1 MKALFVLSSLLT
13 LWVASRISRAS
24 DAYLFVGTMAGVAA
38 LVMLLL
44 RVSASHQAKLDAAA
58 ARQQPQPPRK
68 TPPPV
73 PAPPSRFNQVIAST
87 TAPTSPEEPVPVA
100 ASSYQSSYRLP
111 PQEPASPRTEWQ
123 ARWIATPEQHACSG
137 REINLSLCYVGNT
150 PLRRANEPATSWIID
165 LRLPVD
171 WQGGPYP
178 PLEHWTA
185 PVYAD
190 LSPAHRGA
198 YLRWLDRSRSDCEM
212 PSGYVLLFLAGL
224 EVRLTC
230 GREAVSTREA
240 QQMLDEIWRLRRG
253 RAEQSWQLERHFERM
268 CLLILGLHCEVQPHG
283 FDMFRPRWG
292 YPESLPDGLAVLIG
306 REMERGRPIPE
317 GLALEWV
324 RAQRAS
330 AFRTASERCR
340 SEFQALFSRR
350 YRERYPEGVPF
361 ATPKGKLRLA
371 YIDHADDTR
380 ECSIA
385 TDLPD
390 PGRLSAPV
398 EKLAEVVDQVQDELD
413 AYSRYLGRTEG
424 SAGKESL
431 EAALLLPTVI
441 RPSAFN
447 TKVTALQDRVGQGM
461 VVLHTDELLAG
472 LGALA
477 GERLTTRTQ
486 WERLTAALRE
496 AGLGIE
502 WAAKGPP
509 TAAASGDD
517 RLALYALDAP
527 TAGSSIDASTVERPA
542 FEEASIA
549 LDLAMLMLQSDQAED
564 RPGAEARQ
572 TGEPTTSS
580 HAHMLAGLSRAVQLL
595 DQVSSNDRRR
605 LIARLR
611 LRYAKTVT
619 LASLKRPIAAL
630 PPGATTRL
638 CAFLVRA
645 AQEDGVVS
653 PAEIRSLQKIYRA
666 LGRPPEQVYQD
677 VHHAPV
683 GTAGPSAATVA
694 PPSGPT
700 SPAFALDPA
709 KLAALEAET
718 HAVQAMLAGIF
729 ADDDAG
735 GEAAAPR
742 ATPPATEQRPTDQ
755 AQPAHGPAQP
765 PVSTLAVGATVPTVA
780 TVPSGRTQTTQPL
793 VLPGLDAA
801 HDELARTMLAAPSH
815 ARADL
820 RTIAT
825 RLALMLDGALEVIN
839 EAAYDQW
846 DTPFCEGEDPVELTE
861 EAQSL
866 AAGTHLTPGSLPY
879 DATATAHESTRR
891 REHADDPSP

>member
-1 MKALFVLSSLLT
+1 MKGFIVLATVLT

-58 ARQQPQPPRK
+58 AWQQPQPPRK

-137 REINLSLCYVGNT
+137 REINLSLCYAGNT
-150 PLRRANEPATSWIID
+150 PLRRANDPATSWIID

-253 RAEQSWQLERHFERM
+253 RSEQSWQLERRFERL
-268 CLLILGLHCEVQPHG
+268 CLLILGLHVEVQPHG

-292 YPESLPDGLAVLIG
+292 YPESLPAGLAVLIG
-306 REMERGRPIPE
+306 REMGRGRAIPE

-330 AFRTASERCR
+330 AFRTASERCL

-350 YRERYPEGVPF
+350 YRERYPDGVPF
-361 ATPKGKLRLA
+361 AMPKGKLRLT
-371 YIDHADDTR
+371 YVDHADDTR

-398 EKLAEVVDQVQDELD
+398 EKLAELVDQVQDELD

-424 SAGKESL
+424 NAGNESL
-431 EAALLLPTVI
+431 EAALLLPSVI
-441 RPSAFN
+441 RPA
-447 TKVTALQDRVGQGM
+447 A
-461 VVLHTDELLAG
+461 HTDELLTG

-486 WERLTAALRE
+486 WDRLTAALRE

-509 TAAASGDD
+509 TAAVSSDD

-542 FEEASIA
+542 FDEASIA

-564 RPGAEARQ
+564 RPGVEARRA
-572 TGEPTTSS
+572 GEPTMSS
-580 HAHMLAGLSRAVQLL
+580 HAHTLGGLSRAVQLL
-595 DQVSSNDRRR
+595 DQISSNDRRR

-677 VHHAPV
+677 VHRAPV
-683 GTAGPSAATVA
+683 GTAGPSAATIA
-694 PPSGPT
+694 PPRGPT
-700 SPAFALDPA
+700 LPTFALDPA

-729 ADDDAG
+729 ADDEAG
-735 GEAAAPR
+735 GTAAAPR
-742 ATPPATEQRPTDQ
+742 ATPPATEQRPTDE
-755 AQPAHGPAQP
+755 AQPARGPAQP
-765 PVSTLAVGATVPTVA
+765 PASTLAVGATVPTVA
-780 TVPSGRTQTTQPL
+780 TVPSVPAQPSQPP

-825 RLALMLDGALEVIN
+825 GLALMLDGALEVIN

-846 DTPFCEGEDPVELTE
+846 DAPFCEGEDPVELTE

-866 AAGTHLTPGSLPY
+866 AAGTSLTPGSFPY

>member
-1 MKALFVLSSLLT
+1 MKGFIVLATVLT

-58 ARQQPQPPRK
+58 AWQQPQPPRK

-137 REINLSLCYVGNT
+137 REINLSLCYAGNT
-150 PLRRANEPATSWIID
+150 PLRRANDPATSWIID

-253 RAEQSWQLERHFERM
+253 RSEQSWQLERHFERL
-268 CLLILGLHCEVQPHG
+268 CLLILGLHVEVQPHG

-292 YPESLPDGLAVLIG
+292 YPESLPAGLAVLIG
-306 REMERGRPIPE
+306 REMGRGRAIPE

-330 AFRTASERCR
+330 AFRTASERCL

-350 YRERYPEGVPF
+350 YRERYPDGVPF
-361 ATPKGKLRLA
+361 AMPKGKLRLT
-371 YIDHADDTR
+371 YVDHADDTR

-398 EKLAEVVDQVQDELD
+398 EKLAELVDQVQDELD

-424 SAGKESL
+424 NAGNESL
-431 EAALLLPTVI
+431 EAALLLPSVI
-441 RPSAFN
+441 RPAAFHA
-447 TKVTALQDRVGQGM
+447 KLTALQDRVGQGM
-461 VVLHTDELLAG
+461 VVLHTDELLTG

-486 WERLTAALRE
+486 WDRLTAALRE

-509 TAAASGDD
+509 TAAVSSDD

-542 FEEASIA
+542 FDEASIA

-564 RPGAEARQ
+564 RPGVEARRA
-572 TGEPTTSS
+572 GEPTMSS
-580 HAHMLAGLSRAVQLL
+580 HAHTLGGLSRAVQLL
-595 DQVSSNDRRR
+595 DQISSNDRRR

-677 VHHAPV
+677 VHRAPV
-683 GTAGPSAATVA
+683 GTAGPSAATIA
-694 PPSGPT
+694 PPRGPT
-700 SPAFALDPA
+700 LPTFALDPA

-729 ADDDAG
+729 ADDEAG
-735 GEAAAPR
+735 GTAAAPR
-742 ATPPATEQRPTDQ
+742 ATPPATEQRPTDE
-755 AQPAHGPAQP
+755 AQPARGPAQP
-765 PVSTLAVGATVPTVA
+765 PASTLAVGATVPTVA
-780 TVPSGRTQTTQPL
+780 TVPSVPAQPSQPP

-825 RLALMLDGALEVIN
+825 GLALMLDGALEVIN

-846 DTPFCEGEDPVELTE
+846 DAPFCEGEDPVELTE

-866 AAGTHLTPGSLPY
+866 AAGTSLTPGSFPY